1 MKRLLL
7 LFVVLS
13 TPMWAQQTL
22 LLALDPGLN
31 IYNSEN
37 SLKTIGDKDL
47 DWSPGFSVGY
57 EGVYLWGVALRLEC
71 SYTRSSAHN
80 ALGFAITSSSG
91 PEPIAS
97 FGSDLSFT
105 TYNLDIAA
113 LVQPEPF
120 LILAIGPTLALA
132 HRTIEFTEPPTE
144 EFSAIYF
151 QDRLASLC
159 LGVNGAADFRIPL
172 GNIPQH
178 LFLFAGIRLRYLHS
192 VLFDKRGRNLGNYSQ
207 SQFFGRLS
215 VGLGC
220 TF

>member
-7 LFVVLS
+7 LCVVLS

-22 LLALDPGLN
+22 LLSLDPGLN
-31 IYNSEN
+31 IHNSEN
-37 SLKTIGDKDL
+37 SLKTIGNKAL
-47 DWSPGFSVGY
+47 DWSPGFSAGY
-57 EGVYLWGVALRLEC
+57 EGVCLWGVALRLEY

-80 ALGFAITSSSG
+80 ALEFAIAGSSG

-105 TYNLDIAA
+105 TNNLDIAA
-113 LVQPEPF
+113 IVQPEPF

-132 HRTIEFTEPPTE
+132 HRTIEFTEPPSE

-151 QDRLASLC
+151 QDRLTSLC
-159 LGVNGAADFRIPL
+159 LGVNGAVDLRVPL
-172 GNIPQH
+172 ENGPQH

-192 VLFDKRGRNLGNYSQ
+192 VLFDKRGRDLGNYSQ